1 MSSNT
6 TDISNFNFT
15 GGFPDSSDLAPSIVF
30 LAIYA
35 LAIPVLVFRFV
46 RKQDRTMMLVRPAI
60 FVACRLGSF
69 GLRAWMSKNTYNE
82 NELIAE
88 LVMISLGA
96 LFLIAPLISCWTNH
110 VESEVRPENRPR
122 WLSLLS
128 KALHLLL
135 MACIG
140 TAAIGS
146 GMIGTAIKDPSKM
159 NTVTDLRRASLV
171 LSVIVVGLV
180 GIGITLTAI
189 NYNLSRR
196 GTVWLYAVDA
206 CMLII
211 TIYKL
216 AQFENTDSSVAQ
228 SRVTFWIL
236 QILFE
241 FIAFSLMMAI
251 SIPTWFPAVDH
262 EAERDIE
269 AGLGGEKP
277 YYGAPPMATVRR

>member
-6 TDISNFNFT
+6 TDISDFNFT
-15 GGFPDSSDLAPSIVF
+15 GGFPTSTDLAPSIVF
-30 LAIYA
+30 LAIHQYV

-46 RKQDRTMMLVRPAI
+46 RKQDRTMILIRPAV

-88 LVMISLGA
+88 LVMISIGA

-110 VESEVRPENRPR
+110 VESEVRPEDRPR

-135 MACIG
+135 MACIA
-140 TAAIGS
+140 TAVIGS
-146 GMIGTAIKDPSKM
+146 SMIGKAIKDPSKM
-159 NTVTDLRRASLV
+159 DTVTGLRRASLV
-171 LSVIVVGLV
+171 LSVVVVGLV
-180 GIGITLTAI
+180 GIGITLTAV

-196 GTVWLYAVDA
+196 GTAWLYILDGCLLV
-206 CMLII
+206 I

-216 AQFENTDSSVAQ
+216 AQFENTDSDSVAQ
-228 SRVTFWIL
+228 SRVAFWIL
-236 QILFE
+236 QIF
-241 FIAFSLMMAI
+241 FAFSLIMAI
-251 SIPTWFPAVDH
+251 SLPTWFPSVDH
-262 EAERDIE
+262 EESLRDVE
-269 AGLGGEKP
+269 MGGQKNMGNP
-277 YYGAPPMATVRR
+277 SMAFLRR